1 MFSILPI
8 NSLPNRTF
16 TSTLTIDGQN
26 RTFTFFFWWNT
37 EDEHWNFSIYDVNEK
52 KTLLACVPVRQVNYP
67 YGNLLYQYKYLKI
80 GSLFLINNSGS
91 EELPTSDN
99 FGTEFSLY
107 WGDTNEQA
115 VS

>member
-16 TSTLTIDGQN
+16 TSTLTIDGSN
-26 RTFTFFFWWNT
+26 RTFTFFFWWNIH
-37 EDEHWNFSIYDVNEK
+37 DEHWYFSLYDENNQENIF
-52 KTLLACVPVRQVNYP
+52 AGIPIRQVNYP
-67 YGNLLYQYKYLKI
+67 YNNLLYQYKYLKI

-91 EELPTSDN
+91 SELPGPNN
-99 FGTEFSLY
+99 FGTDFSLI
-107 WGDTNEQA
+107 WGDTNEQT